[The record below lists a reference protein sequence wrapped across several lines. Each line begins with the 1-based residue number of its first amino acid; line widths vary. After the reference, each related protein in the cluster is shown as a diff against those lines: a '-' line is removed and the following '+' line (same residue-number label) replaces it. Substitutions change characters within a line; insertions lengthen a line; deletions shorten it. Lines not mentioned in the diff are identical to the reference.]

1 MKSTQTLMAIEK
13 EWETKLIVTITQVNI
28 FLHDGKNMPKKY
40 YWVLEA
46 LYTHIHC
53 DEVIKNS
60 PFGELIINKFKKLKI
75 LEDRDT
81 HLLET

>member
-40 YWVLEA
+40 Y
-46 LYTHIHC
+46 
-53 DEVIKNS
+53 
-60 PFGELIINKFKKLKI
+60 
-75 LEDRDT
+75 
-81 HLLET
+81 